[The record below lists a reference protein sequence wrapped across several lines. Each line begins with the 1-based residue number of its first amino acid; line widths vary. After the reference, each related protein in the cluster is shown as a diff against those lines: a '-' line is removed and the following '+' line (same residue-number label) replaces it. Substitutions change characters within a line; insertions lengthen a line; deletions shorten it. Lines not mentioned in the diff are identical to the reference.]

1 VPDRSPTDAPRP
13 HEVPETAAAVVD
25 GFAALRVL
33 VVGDAILDSY
43 LAGSA
48 RRLSRE
54 APVPVVALSE
64 RHDAPGGAA
73 NTAVNVATLGAR
85 VAFASLV
92 GRDAEG
98 ERLLDLLDA
107 RGVETSGVVRDRGR
121 RTEAKSRVVADGQTV
136 VRFDQGDGAPAGADA
151 ARRLLEVLR
160 AEVPRADAVI
170 VSDYSAGVLA
180 PPVVAEL
187 RRLCAGRLLLAD
199 SGRLDS
205 LRALRPAAVTPNH
218 AEACA
223 LLGLDPD
230 AHDGDRAAALVPH
243 APALLELTAA
253 GVVAVTLDRDGALV
267 AERGRPPV
275 LTAPRPVRAACAT
288 GAGDT
293 FAAALALALG
303 AGAPA
308 ELAAEVA
315 AAAAAIAV
323 AKDGTAGCPQPELR
337 RAFGVRGKW
346 VVGVAEIARLAHRHR
361 RAGARIVLTNGCF
374 DLLHRGHVAYLE
386 QAAKLGDVLIVA
398 LNGDDSVRRLKGPD
412 RPLTPLE
419 DRVEVIAALGCVD
432 HVVSF
437 GEDRPTRLI
446 EAIRPDVL
454 AKGGDYTRAT
464 VPEAAL
470 VEQLGGRV
478 EIVSEVGGRSTTGL
492 VERIRDRH
500 GGDERVHRARA
511 RT

>member
-1 VPDRSPTDAPRP
+1 VPRDAPDSA
-13 HEVPETAAAVVD
+13 VAAVD
-25 GFAALRVL
+25 RFSALRIV

-43 LAGSA
+43 LDGAA

-54 APVPVVALSE
+54 APVPVVSLTD
-64 RHDAPGGAA
+64 RRDAPGGAA
-73 NTAVNVATLGAR
+73 NAAVNVAALGGHA
-85 VAFASLV
+85 VLATVV
-92 GRDAEG
+92 GCDAEG
-98 ERLLDLLDA
+98 TRLLELLDA
-107 RGVETSGVVRDRGR
+107 HGVDTAAVVRDRAR
-121 RTEAKSRVVADGQTV
+121 RTGAKSRVVADGQTV
-136 VRFDQGDGAPAGADA
+136 VRFDQGDGEPPGPQA
-151 ARRLLEVLR
+151 AERLLDALR
-160 AEVPRADAVI
+160 AEVPRADAVV
-170 VSDYSAGVLA
+170 VSDYLAGVLA
-180 PPVVAEL
+180 PPVLAEL
-187 RRLCAGRLLLAD
+187 ERLCAGRLVIAD
-199 SGRLDS
+199 GRRPER

-223 LLGLDPD
+223 LLGID
-230 AHDGDRAAALVPH
+230 AAQEGDGDRAAALAAH
-243 APALLELTAA
+243 APELLRRTGARV
-253 GVVAVTLDRDGALV
+253 GAVTLDRDGALIV
-267 AERGRPPV
+267 EDGREPAV
-275 LTAPRPVRAACAT
+275 TAARPVRAACAT

-293 FAAALALALG
+293 FAAALALAL
-303 AGAPA
+303 AASAPV
-308 ELAAEVA
+308 ELAAELA
-315 AAAAAIAV
+315 AAAAALAV
-323 AKDGTAGCPQPELR
+323 AKDGTAGCTQEELR

-346 VVGVAEIARLAHRHR
+346 VVGVAEIARLAHRRR
-361 RAGARIVLTNGCF
+361 RAGDRIVLTNGCF

-419 DRVEVIAALGCVD
+419 DRVEVIAALECVD

-437 GEDRPTRLI
+437 DEDRPTRLI

-492 VERIRDRH
+492 VERIRF
-500 GGDERVHRARA
+500 HRPG
-511 RT
+511 RTHA

>member
-1 VPDRSPTDAPRP
+1 VTDA
-13 HEVPETAAAVVD
+13 AASVVD
-25 GFAALRVL
+25 GFSGLRVL

-64 RHDAPGGAA
+64 RRDAPGGAA
-73 NTAVNVATLGAR
+73 NTAVNVATLGGRA
-85 VAFASLV
+85 VFASLV

-98 ERLLDLLDA
+98 SRLLDLLDA
-107 RGVETSGVVRDRGR
+107 RGVDTGGVVRDRGR

-136 VRFDQGDGAPAGADA
+136 VRFDQGDGAPPGADA
-151 ARRLLEVLR
+151 ERRLLEVLR
-160 AEVPRADAVI
+160 AEVPRADVVI
-170 VSDYSAGVLA
+170 VSDYLAGVLA
-180 PPVVAEL
+180 PAVVDELGRLCTVTLVVADSRRPDRL
-187 RRLCAGRLLLAD
+187 RT
-199 SGRLDS
+199 
-205 LRALRPAAVTPNH
+205 LRPAAVTPNH

-223 LLGLDPD
+223 LLGLDPNG
-230 AHDGDRAAALVPH
+230 HDGDRAAALVAH
-243 APALLELTAA
+243 APALLEQTGA
-253 GVVAVTLDRDGALV
+253 GVVAVTLDRDGALL
-267 AERGRPPV
+267 AERGREPI

-303 AGAPA
+303 AGASA

-315 AAAAAIAV
+315 ATAAAIAV
-323 AKDGTAGCPQPELR
+323 AQDGTAGCPQAELR

-346 VVGVAEIARLAHRHR
+346 VVGLAEVARVAHRHR

-374 DLLHRGHVAYLE
+374 DLLHRGHVTYLE
-386 QAAKLGDVLIVA
+386 QAAELGDVLIVA

-437 GEDRPTRLI
+437 EEDRPTRLI
-446 EAIRPDVL
+446 EAIRPEVL

-478 EIVSEVGGRSTTGL
+478 EIVSEVGGRSTTRL
-492 VERIRDRH
+492 VERRRD
-500 GGDERVHRARA
+500 GEERFHRAR
-511 RT
+511 THT